1 MYFDNCF
8 SRLYRVLRNIW
19 DHIGQIWAPVRVVS
33 PGHSQPD
40 LAQIKPIGPHSS
52 RPGQCKY
59 TRGKLKRSNKNQYW

>member
-8 SRLYRVLRNIW
+8 SRLLYRVLRNIW

-59 TRGKLKRSNKNQYW
+59 IYPGKIKTIQ